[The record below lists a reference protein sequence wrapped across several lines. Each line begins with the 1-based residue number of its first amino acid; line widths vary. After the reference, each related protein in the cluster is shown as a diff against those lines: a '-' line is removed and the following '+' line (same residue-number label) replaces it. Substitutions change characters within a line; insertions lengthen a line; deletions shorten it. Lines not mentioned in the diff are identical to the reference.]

1 MDILDWPT
9 SKLIWYRNKLQQEFD
24 ELWEKHEKPLL
35 MRHIGCE
42 LIYVINLIKEREKNE
57 HLEDRAS

>member
-1 MDILDWPT
+1 MWYIDWPLD
-9 SKLIWYRNKLQQEFD
+9 KLKWYKGKLQAEFD

-42 LIYVINLIKEREKNE
+42 LIYIINLIKERESNE
-57 HLEDRAS
+57 SMKSGNS